1 MTARNV
7 INPEARSII
16 AEKLQAIGIEL
27 YDIEYQKEPN
37 GMILRIYIDTISGVD
52 SDTCVIA
59 TRAIK
64 DFIDTLNDLDYDY
77 LEVSSPGI
85 DRILKQDIDFVKY
98 RGSGVMVKT
107 SQPVEGKKK
116 FIGILAEVNSSLLN
130 LEMDG
135 KLVHLEREM
144 ISVVRLHPD
153 I

>member
-1 MTARNV
+1 MTARNA

-27 YDIEYQKEPN
+27 CEIEYQKEPN
-37 GMILRIYIDTISGVD
+37 GLILRIYIDTINGVD
-52 SDTCVIA
+52 SDTCVTA
-59 TRAIK
+59 TRTIK
-64 DFIDTLNDLDYDY
+64 DYIDTLNDVDYDY

-85 DRILKQDIDFVKY
+85 DRILKHDSDFVKY
-98 RGSGVMVKT
+98 RGSRVLIKT
-107 SQPVEGKKK
+107 TQPVDGRKK
-116 FIGILAEVNSSLLN
+116 FIGILAEVNLNLLD

-135 KLVHLEREM
+135 KLVHLDREI

>member
-1 MTARNV
+1 MTARDA
-7 INPEARSII
+7 INPEARSMI

-37 GMILRIYIDTISGVD
+37 GLILRIYIDTINGVD
-52 SDTCVIA
+52 SDTCVTA

-85 DRILKQDIDFVKY
+85 DRILKQDSDFVKY
-98 RGSGVMVKT
+98 RGSRVMVKT

-116 FIGILAEVNSSLLN
+116 FIGILAEVNLNLLD

-135 KLVHLEREM
+135 KLVHFERKM